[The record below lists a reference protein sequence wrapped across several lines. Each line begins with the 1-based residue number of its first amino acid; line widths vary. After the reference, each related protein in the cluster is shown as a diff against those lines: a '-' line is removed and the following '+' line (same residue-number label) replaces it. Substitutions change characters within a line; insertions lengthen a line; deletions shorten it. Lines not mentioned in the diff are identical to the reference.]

1 MSGFIAPFN
10 HYFSNTCH
18 DQDLCWVHRGGTE
31 ALYSSF
37 PGAFRPVG
45 ETGGNVRRK
54 CTFPERMG
62 WGEDNLTACS
72 QVKHGGDSAG
82 IQTNPLQGRPLFR
95 ERGAERHYPKRRA
108 ASQDPVLRWARAALR
123 TWPRVGYHVNGNG
136 GVISVFPAAPTP
148 WNLLNSQT
156 SLLLDN

>member
-10 HYFSNTCH
+10 HCFSNTCH

-45 ETGGNVRRK
+45 ETGGSVRRK

-62 WGEDNLTACS
+62 WGEDNPTARS

-82 IQTNPLQGRPLFR
+82 IQTNPPQGRPLFR
-95 ERGAERHYPKRRA
+95 ERGAERHSPTAEGSVSGPCPPLSQSSA
-108 ASQDPVLRWARAALR
+108 ADMIQGWLSCSRKCGRYLCFSSSPHSLKFAQFS
-123 TWPRVGYHVNGNG
+123 NQ
-136 GVISVFPAAPTP
+136 FAPG
-148 WNLLNSQT
+148 
-156 SLLLDN
+156 